1 MNNIDFLL
9 KSYLFTLW
17 GDARKTSTKAT
28 SFENFMETLFIIKKL
43 EKRGIFFLKK
53 DISISIF
60 IVIKSL

>member
-43 EKRGIFFLKK
+43 EKGDFFKKK